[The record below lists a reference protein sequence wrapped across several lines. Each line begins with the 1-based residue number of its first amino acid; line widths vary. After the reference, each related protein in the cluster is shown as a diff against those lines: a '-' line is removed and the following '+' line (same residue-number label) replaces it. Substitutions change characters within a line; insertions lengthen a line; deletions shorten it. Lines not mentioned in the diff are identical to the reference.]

1 MSNPLFIKAPFLTR
15 KNFFN
20 TNKTNN
26 RATFTGSVEPMIP
39 FFLCY
44 YYKKKKN
51 LLRSIWDKILF
62 LFVYLPAAARSAA
75 SSIFFLGD

>member
-44 YYKKKKN
+44 YYKKKN
-51 LLRSIWDKILF
+51 GRGTDS
-62 LFVYLPAAARSAA
+62 
-75 SSIFFLGD
+75 LGEMRRFTAT

>member
-1 MSNPLFIKAPFLTR
+1 MPPTIIHFLLPYHALHYFI
-15 KNFFN
+15 
-20 TNKTNN
+20 NK
-26 RATFTGSVEPMIP
+26 FIP
-39 FFLCY
+39 Y

-75 SSIFFLGD
+75 SSIFFLGDYEFFKNIS